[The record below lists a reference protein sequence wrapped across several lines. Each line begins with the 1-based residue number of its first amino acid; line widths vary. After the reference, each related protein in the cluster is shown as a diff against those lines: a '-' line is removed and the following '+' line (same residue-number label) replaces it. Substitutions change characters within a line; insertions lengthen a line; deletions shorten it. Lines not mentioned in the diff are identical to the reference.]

1 VVGRDRGRLTVP
13 AGALALALGAAVVH
27 AVWNLLLARADDTE
41 AATAVAL
48 GVSVVLFAVPA
59 ALLWEVDSDAWPY
72 VAGST
77 AFEIGYVATLAGGL
91 RRGDLSVVYPLARG
105 SAPVL
110 VLAVSAGLLG
120 AATSAWQVTGV
131 ALVAAGVVLVRGL
144 RRPDDPAA
152 IGFAL
157 ACGACIAGYTV
168 VDSYG
173 LNHAAALPYL
183 WIVMGLTALV
193 YLPLVARSRGV
204 VALRGALRVD
214 TAVAAVLF
222 FGAYLLVLAALRLAE
237 PGPVAAVRET
247 SVVVAIALGALI
259 LRERVTPARAAGA
272 LVVVLGAALIA
283 LS

>member
-1 VVGRDRGRLTVP
+1 M
-13 AGALALALGAAVVH
+13 VH
-27 AVWNLLLARADDTE
+27 ASWNLLIARARDPQ
-41 AATAVAL
+41 AATAVA
-48 GVSVVLFAVPA
+48 GVIGALVLAPVA
-59 ALLWEVDSDAWPY
+59 ALTWDVGADAWPY
-72 VAGST
+72 AIASGVIH
-77 AFEIGYVATLAGGL
+77 IGYLAL
-91 RRGDLSVVYPLARG
+91 LALAYSRGDLSAVYPLARG

-131 ALVAAGVVLVRGL
+131 ALVAAGVVMVRGL

-152 IGFAL
+152 IALAL

-168 VDSYG
+168 VDSHG
-173 LNHAAALPYL
+173 LDHADPLPYL
-183 WIVMGLTALV
+183 WVVLALTAVV
-193 YLPLVARSRGV
+193 YVPLVARARGTA
-204 VALRGALRVD
+204 ALRGALRPE
-214 TAVAAVLF
+214 TALTALLF

-247 SVVVAIALGALI
+247 SVVIATALGALI

-272 LVVVLGAALIA
+272 AIVVAGAALIA

>member
-1 VVGRDRGRLTVP
+1 VP

-27 AVWNLLLARADDTE
+27 AVWNLLLARAPDTE

-48 GVSVVLFAVPA
+48 GLSVLLFALP
-59 ALLWEVDSDAWPY
+59 ALLLWDVESGAWPY
-72 VAGST
+72 VAASA
-77 AFEIGYVATLAGGL
+77 AFEVGYVATLAGGL

-120 AATSAWQVTGV
+120 AATSAWQVAGV
-131 ALVAAGVVLVRGL
+131 GLVAAGVVLVRGL
-144 RRPDDPAA
+144 RRPDEPAA
-152 IGFAL
+152 VALAL

-173 LNHAAALPYL
+173 LDHAAALPYL
-183 WIVMGLTALV
+183 WIVMALTACA
-193 YLPLVARSRGV
+193 YLPAVAVSRGP
-204 VALRGALRVD
+204 ASLRAAVRLD
-214 TAVAAVLF
+214 TVVAAVLF

-247 SVVVAIALGALI
+247 SVVIATALGALI

-272 LVVVLGAALIA
+272 AVVVAGAALIA